1 MHDPGRI
8 IVDLAVCVALGG
20 GCLSDLA
27 VLLRLMTTWDS
38 SPARAVLPAH
48 SPPPFGQDIHSRLTS
63 VRVWLLTSIL
73 GCDAL

>member
-1 MHDPGRI
+1 MR
-8 IVDLAVCVALGG
+8 
-20 GCLSDLA
+20 S
-27 VLLRLMTTWDS
+27 MTTWDS